1 MSDESEQIG
10 KLKAR
15 LGRLEEEL
23 RLQHSAAEQ
32 RTREHEAT
40 LNEMKLLTSQL
51 SQARDQAIE
60 ASRLKSEFLANMSHE
75 IRTPLNGVIGM
86 SDLLLRTKLE
96 PEQRENVNIIYDSAK
111 VLLDIINDILDFS
124 KIEAGKV
131 ELEILDFELIAIVE
145 ATAELL
151 AERAR
156 KKKLTFVTFVD
167 PDIPKIL
174 RGDAGHIR
182 QVLLNLAANSL
193 KFTDKGEVVI
203 SVVADEISNK
213 KISLRFSVTDSGIGI
228 EKSSLQKLFSPFTQA
243 DGSITRKYGG
253 TGLGLSICKGLV
265 ELMGGQIDANSVK
278 GKGST
283 FWFTIP
289 VERSG
294 LVSSELSPLDYHDI
308 SGRRILII
316 SSSTTVQ
323 RIITAYAVSQK
334 LRCDSATNGSEAI
347 SMLRQEGVA
356 DDRYEIAII
365 DTSGDDNEASGLADA
380 LSRDPVATGAKLVL
394 LSNTPVKPGADTTA
408 GGRFDAYLS
417 KPVKYFQFAEC
428 IVNLLVRGGGNQLD
442 LTVTQQIPTI
452 PRLDQH
458 SVLVAEDNPV
468 NQKVALLQLKNIGF
482 VGHAVNNGAQ
492 AVEALTGGQFALV
505 LMDCQMPEMD
515 GFQATREIRKA
526 EVLTGRRIPIIAM
539 TAHAMDGD
547 RDKCIA
553 AGMDDYITK
562 PVDAKKLQKVLLKW
576 LAVQALES
584 QAQLVSQKAA
594 IATAAASEEER
605 DPDEPD
611 VPTHTISEDP
621 LNIKRLQRTCG
632 DDVAREI
639 LEVYLSAAETLVEGI
654 EAARI
659 KRDARAIESIAH
671 QLQGSSAAIG
681 ATEMVRLSR
690 KLEDLA
696 AANNW
701 PQVKVTCEGLKWS
714 FRRLSRY
721 VTFALEH
728 DFKSTV

>member
-1 MSDESEQIG
+1 MSHEPEHINQMKERIA
-10 KLKAR
+10 KLEREAMR
-15 LGRLEEEL
+15 QRQEMD
-23 RLQHSAAEQ
+23 Q
-32 RTREHEAT
+32 RTSEHEAT
-40 LNEMKLLTSQL
+40 LAEMKMLASQL

-86 SDLLLRTKLE
+86 SDLVLRTKLE
-96 PEQRENVNIIYDSAK
+96 PEQREHVNIIYESAK

-131 ELEILDFELIAIVE
+131 ELEILEFELIAIVE

-151 AERAR
+151 SDRAR
-156 KKKLTFVTFVD
+156 KKKLNFMTFID
-167 PDIPKIL
+167 PDIPKLL

-182 QVLLNLAANSL
+182 QILLNLAANAI
-193 KFTDKGEVVI
+193 KFTDGGEVTI
-203 SVVADEISNK
+203 SVVAEEIADK
-213 KISLRFSVTDSGIGI
+213 KLTLRFAVTDTGIGI
-228 EKSSLQKLFSPFTQA
+228 EKFTLRKLFSPFTQA

-265 ELMGGQIDANSVK
+265 ELMGGQIDADSVK
-278 GKGST
+278 GRGST
-283 FWFTIP
+283 FWFTVP
-289 VERSG
+289 VERSVLG
-294 LVSSELSPLDYHDI
+294 SSSEAPSDEERIAGKRILIVSP
-308 SGRRILII
+308 SASVRRILT
-316 SSSTTVQ
+316 S
-323 RIITAYAVSQK
+323 YAVSLK
-334 LRCDSATNGSEAI
+334 LRCDCATNGSEGLAMI
-347 SMLRQEGVA
+347 RNEGVA
-356 DDRYEIAII
+356 DDRYEIALI
-365 DTSGDDNEASGLADA
+365 DTGSDDAEAGLLYEA
-380 LSRDPVATGAKLVL
+380 LSKDPVAASTKLVL
-394 LSNTPVKPGADTTA
+394 LSNVPVKPNAEMPA
-408 GGRFDAYLS
+408 ANRFDAYLC
-417 KPVKYFQFAEC
+417 KPLKYFQFVEC
-428 IVNLLVRGGGNQLD
+428 IVNILARGGVSKLD
-442 LTVTQQIPTI
+442 LTVTQQIPQV
-452 PRLDQH
+452 PLLDEH
-458 SVLVAEDNPV
+458 TVLVAEDNPV

-482 VGHAVNNGAQ
+482 TGHAVNNGAQ
-492 AVEALTGGQFALV
+492 AVDALTSGKFALV

-553 AGMDDYITK
+553 AGMDDYISK
-562 PVDAKKLQKVLLKW
+562 PVDAKKLQNVLLKW
-576 LAVQALES
+576 LAVQALEQS
-584 QAQLVSQKAA
+584 QPPPQ
-594 IATAAASEEER
+594 IEEIPPPVL
-605 DPDEPD
+605 DDADELPA
-611 VPTHTISEDP
+611 HTISEDP

-639 LEVYLSAAETLVEGI
+639 LEVYLSAAETLMEGI
-654 EAARI
+654 EVART

-696 AANNW
+696 ASNNW

-728 DFKSTV
+728 DFSAPV